1 MTEDRKKE
9 LSERFLREELSEKE
23 AAELSDALEED
34 EDFAGQ
40 LDFDLKLS
48 AAMRHERMKN
58 LEAEYQRGRG
68 KARRKNLLRAGFLVL
83 LLIIVGYAVYRAM
96 DGDKLPF
103 TPQEGREMMEDII
116 AANERKKI
124 IGVTAGDEDW
134 RSPLMK
140 MDYSA
145 AIEALRSQMVGK
157 QPCQDPVVSYFAGN
171 IEFYVNR
178 TPQAAATFFNCALIT
193 NRFAEELELTR
204 ILLELSEG
212 NLEEARDLFT
222 ATGWPLDTLPSKA
235 RYLVE

>member
-1 MTEDRKKE
+1 MTEDRKRE
-9 LSERFLREELSEKE
+9 LSERFLREELSKE
-23 AAELSDALEED
+23 DAAELSGMLEKD

-48 AAMRHERMKN
+48 AAIRHERMKK
-58 LEAEYQRGRG
+58 LEAEYQRGRD
-68 KARRKNLLRAGFLVL
+68 KALRKNLLRVGVLVL

-96 DGDKLPF
+96 DDDKLPF

-116 AANERKKI
+116 AANERKKVV
-124 IGVTAGDEDW
+124 GVTAGDEGW

-140 MDYSA
+140 MDYDA
-145 AIEALRSQMVGK
+145 AMEALRNELAGK
-157 QPCQDPVVSYFAGN
+157 QLCQNPVVSYFAGN
-171 IEFYVNR
+171 IEFFINR
-178 TPQAAATFFNCALIT
+178 NPQAAARYFDCTPIA

-204 ILLELSEG
+204 VLLELSEG